1 MKKNALFGYLRFSL
15 LKTQA
20 AVIFFSL
27 IYLALPFLAHGDIL
41 PPFNIEDKK
50 EEETLFVAQ
59 KAFEDG
65 FYEVSL
71 GLFERYLKDYPN
83 SAKSAEVNLLIGEC
97 YFYQNRFLDALTK
110 FEETLK
116 HPQANQIKDALLY
129 WIAEVNFKGNV
140 FGRAAEYYRMVIA
153 DYPKSAY
160 AVNAYYSL
168 GWCLFQEAKFQ
179 EALKYFKI
187 VEDNFRNDPQVQDAT
202 FKMIECLYNLKDYT
216 ALKNKLK
223 SCFRAG
229 PKDTARVPYMYFY
242 LAEADYYLNNFTE
255 AIDEYS
261 KVIQGAPD
269 EKTRSLARLGTVW
282 SYLKLKRYKE
292 AENTLYELK
301 REGLDKKSQDTFLL
315 SKAILMSETSRLSE
329 ARNIYDELL
338 RRSEDTNIIIQAY
351 LGKAEVLYNLANYSE
366 AISVYQEA
374 LGRVSNI
381 TPGEIVDKLHYGL
394 AWAFLKEGEFKQAI
408 DEFQKIVKSSEDKIV
423 KIAALCQ
430 IGDTYQ
436 DSGDYNKAID
446 TYSQIL
452 KDYPDSF
459 YSDYVQYQI
468 GLALLKVYN
477 YDGAA
482 LAFQSLK
489 NNYPNS
495 KLLDEVT
502 YSLALTYFQREDYSS
517 SSQVLTKFQREFA
530 DSNLRPQAIYLLAV
544 SLYNLGRFLEAIEVF
559 KNIIKQYSQNT
570 ELIQK
575 VEYEI
580 ADCYYQMGQ
589 EKEAMN
595 RFKLL
600 RSKYP
605 DSNLTAEVMWWLGEY
620 YYRHNDQVLARRYFS
635 SLIQDFPKSNLVS
648 SAYYALASTYENEG
662 LYSEAID
669 NFNKVI
675 ESDKSDLAATA
686 AIAIADIYA
695 RQNKFESAIQVYQEA
710 GAKYANLAHLIDP
723 KIADIYYKNSDYEK
737 ALIFYRQSLNEV
749 PAREM
754 ANMQFRIAETLEAQG
769 KVPEAIEEYLKVTYL
784 YSDNNDLAVKSLL
797 RVAVI
802 YEGREDF
809 QEAVNIYSRI
819 SLMDAEE
826 SKYARERI
834 GNIEAKYK
842 VRQPR

>member
-1 MKKNALFGYLRFSL
+1 MKENRSVSYLRFTL
-15 LKTQA
+15 LKVQA
-20 AVIFFSL
+20 ALIFYALVYLTLPSL
-27 IYLALPFLAHGDIL
+27 AYGDIL
-41 PPFNIEDKK
+41 SPFKVEDKK

-110 FEETLK
+110 FEDTLK

-129 WIAEVNFKGNV
+129 WIAEVHFKGNV
-140 FGRAAEYYRMVIA
+140 FGRAAEYYRMVIT

-160 AVNAYYSL
+160 AANAYYSL

-187 VEDNFRNDPQVQDAT
+187 VEDNFHNDPQAQDAT
-202 FKMIECLYNLKDYT
+202 FKIIECLYNLKDYT

-223 SCFRAG
+223 SYFRAG
-229 PKDTARVPYMYFY
+229 PKDTARVAYLYFY

-261 KVIQGAPD
+261 KVIQGASD
-269 EKTRSLARLGTVW
+269 EKTKSLARLGTAW

-292 AENTLYELK
+292 AENTLAELK
-301 REGLDKKSQDTFLL
+301 RESLDKKSQDTLLL
-315 SKAILMSETSRLSE
+315 SKAILMSETNRFSE
-329 ARNIYDELL
+329 AKNIYDELL
-338 RRSEDTNIIIQAY
+338 LSSEDTNIVIQAY

-374 LGRVSNI
+374 LNRVSD
-381 TPGEIVDKLHYGL
+381 TTAGEVVDKLHYGL

-436 DSGDYNKAID
+436 DSGDYNKAIN

-452 KDYPDSF
+452 KEYPDSF
-459 YSDYVQYQI
+459 YSDYVQYQL
-468 GLALLKVYN
+468 GLAMLKGYN
-477 YDGAA
+477 YDGAI

-495 KLLDEVT
+495 KLLDEAT
-502 YSLALTYFQREDYSS
+502 YSLGLTYFQREDYSS
-517 SSQVLTKFQREFA
+517 SSQVLTKFQKEFT
-530 DSNLRPQAIYLLAV
+530 DSNLKPQAMYLLAT
-544 SLYNLGRFLEAIEVF
+544 SLYNLGQFSEAIEVF
-559 KNIIKQYSQNT
+559 KDIIKQYSQDT

-620 YYRHNDQVLARRYFS
+620 YYRHNDHVLARRYFS
-635 SLIQDFPKSNLVS
+635 SLIQDFPKSNLVP

-669 NFNKVI
+669 NFRKVVDA
-675 ESDKSDLAATA
+675 DKSDLAATA
-686 AIAIADIYA
+686 AVAIADIYA
-695 RQNKFESAIQVYQEA
+695 RQNKFESAIRAYQDA
-710 GAKYANLAHLIDP
+710 GRKYANLVHLINP

-754 ANMQFRIAETLEAQG
+754 ANVQFRIAETLQAQG
-769 KVPEAIEEYLKVTYL
+769 KIPQAIEEYLKVTYL
-784 YSDNNDLAVKSLL
+784 YSDDNDLAVKSLL
-797 RVAVI
+797 RVAAI
-802 YEGREDF
+802 YEGQEDF

-819 SLMDAEE
+819 AAMEVEE
-826 SKYARERI
+826 SKYARECI
-834 GNIEAKYK
+834 SNIESKYK
-842 VRQPR
+842 VRRPR